1 MVPIDLRSGVLIDSD
16 AASVYVV
23 AVVIIALFVAFIR
36 EWRPPEVS
44 AALAVSVLLILGI
57 LKIDDALAVLS
68 SPALAT
74 IASMFVIS
82 AALAR
87 TGAINALT
95 RFATARARDRP
106 IISVV
111 LFLVSVALLS
121 AVMNNTPLV
130 ILMIP
135 VAVTL
140 AREIGQSASKLL
152 IPLSYAA
159 VLGGTCTLIGT
170 STNIL
175 VAGIAAEN
183 GLEPFHIFEIAP
195 LGIVA
200 AVIGIAFLV
209 IGRRF
214 LPDRMVPS
222 EISTLESTKRYIV
235 QAVIEDDSPHVGKRA
250 TDIDAFKR
258 ADRRLIDVLRGDESL
273 RRALAEV
280 ILQPGDVVV
289 IRSPVAEILSMKDKG
304 EITAAEAERLQPLGA
319 PRNSII
325 AELLVVPGSKLLGR
339 PLRQL
344 RLRRRY
350 GVYPFALHRRGA
362 NVTERFETTPLMIG
376 DTLLIEGAPDDLK
389 RLVENEQLVNVTEP
403 ETRGF
408 LTGKAPLAIAIMG
421 IVVVGAA
428 LGVLPIA
435 AMAAIG
441 AAMVLVTR
449 CVEVEEAVQA
459 VDWRILALIFS
470 MLAIGVTMNDTG
482 LVQLVVDA
490 VAPVLQSLPPIVAL
504 AAIYILAS
512 VLTEL
517 VTNNAVAVI
526 LTPIVIGLAVTL
538 GVDPRP
544 FVVTVM
550 FAASMSFM
558 TPIGY
563 QTNTLVYSAGGYR
576 FSDFVRLGAA
586 MDLIAAAVAIMLIP
600 VIWPF

>member
-1 MVPIDLRSGVLIDSD
+1 
-16 AASVYVV
+16 
-23 AVVIIALFVAFIR
+23 
-36 EWRPPEVS
+36 
-44 AALAVSVLLILGI
+44 
-57 LKIDDALAVLS
+57 
-68 SPALAT
+68 
-74 IASMFVIS
+74 
-82 AALAR
+82 
-87 TGAINALT
+87 
-95 RFATARARDRP
+95 
-106 IISVV
+106 
-111 LFLVSVALLS
+111 
-121 AVMNNTPLV
+121 
-130 ILMIP
+130 
-135 VAVTL
+135 
-140 AREIGQSASKLL
+140 
-152 IPLSYAA
+152 
-159 VLGGTCTLIGT
+159 
-170 STNIL
+170 
-175 VAGIAAEN
+175 
-183 GLEPFHIFEIAP
+183 
-195 LGIVA
+195 
-200 AVIGIAFLV
+200 
-209 IGRRF
+209 
-214 LPDRMVPS
+214 MVPS

-273 RRALAEV
+273 RRALDEV

-421 IVVVGAA
+421 IVIVGAA

-526 LTPIVIGLAVTL
+526 LTPIAIGLAVTL